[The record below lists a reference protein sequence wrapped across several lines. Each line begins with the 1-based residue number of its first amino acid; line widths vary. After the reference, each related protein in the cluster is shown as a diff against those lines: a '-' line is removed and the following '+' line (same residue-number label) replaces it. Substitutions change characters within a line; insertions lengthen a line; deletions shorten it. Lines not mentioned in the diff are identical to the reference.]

1 MHGVNWILTVCD
13 LSGNELQGFVEKYH
27 WNGELHNGNPFFTR
41 QRGHLEYG
49 LKQTNLRC
57 LLSLLNI
64 WIVVICIIVSEMKTF
79 KNNFADV
86 NDDFLPKEHRRT
98 G

>member
-49 LKQTNLRC
+49 LKQNNGVSLYFLNDSLDILIQIFMFHV
-57 LLSLLNI
+57 LL
-64 WIVVICIIVSEMKTF
+64 
-79 KNNFADV
+79 
-86 NDDFLPKEHRRT
+86 KE
-98 G
+98 